1 MNAHA
6 FLVALTTV
14 LCVAAVTT
22 VLFQRLKQ
30 PVVLGY
36 ILAGFLIGPN
46 FPFPLFADRQV
57 VETLSELGVIL
68 LMFSL
73 GLEFSL
79 GKLFKLATTAGL
91 TAVLQ
96 SSLMLWLGFVT
107 GQAFGWTTLESLFA
121 GSIIAISSTTI
132 IAKAFDEQNVR
143 KPLREL
149 VVSVLIVEDLVAILL
164 MATLTAI
171 ATGTG
176 LSAATMV
183 VTTGKLA
190 AFLVGLVTVGL
201 LLVPRAVRAVN
212 RLGRPETTLVASV
225 GFCFGV
231 SLLAHEFGYSVAL
244 GAFIAGS
251 LIAES
256 GEHHEIERLVKPV
269 RDIFAAIFFVSVG
282 VLLDPALIAQH
293 WVAIVVLTAVVVVG
307 KVIGVSLGA
316 FLTGNSVRTSV
327 EAGMSMAQIGEF
339 SFIIAGLGLSLKA
352 TGDFLY
358 PVAVAVSALT
368 TLMTPWLIK
377 ASGPL
382 ANFVDRKMPRP
393 LQTFV
398 ALYGCWLEQIR
409 SKPQDKTHGTIIR
422 RLIWLL
428 VLDAVLLLLVVL
440 AASLGLDPLSAFI
453 HQRVGLDEGV
463 ARVVVLVAAAAL
475 AIPLGTGVVRVSRRL
490 GLAIAEA
497 ALPSVKPGALDL
509 AAAPRRVLVVTLQ
522 LGMVL
527 ITGLPLLA
535 VTQPLLGGVY
545 APIAFAALV
554 LALGV
559 GFWRSAANLQ
569 GHVQAGA
576 QTIVEALISQ
586 ARKGGVTI
594 QPGAHA
600 DPPPEVLAQV
610 RKILPGLGDPTPVYL
625 HESSG
630 AVGRSLAELNLR
642 GITGASVLAIARG
655 SEGLLVPTAK
665 EVLRAGDT
673 LALAGTHDAIAAAKE
688 LLELQPRLSA
698 D

>member
-1 MNAHA
+1 MNAHE
-6 FLVALTTV
+6 FLVALTIV
-14 LCVAAVTT
+14 LGVAAVTT

-46 FPFPLFADRQV
+46 FPFPLFADRRV

-91 TAVLQ
+91 TALLQ
-96 SSLMLWLGFVT
+96 SSLMLWLGFIV

-121 GSIIAISSTTI
+121 GSIMAISSTTI
-132 IAKAFDEQNVR
+132 IAKAFEEQNVR
-143 KPLREL
+143 GGLREL
-149 VVSVLIVEDLVAILL
+149 VVSVLIVEDLIAILL

-176 LSAATMV
+176 LSASTMAF
-183 VTTGKLA
+183 TAGKLA
-190 AFLVGLVTVGL
+190 AFLVGLVAVGL
-201 LLVPRAVRAVN
+201 MVVPRGVRAIN

-231 SLLAHEFGYSVAL
+231 SLLAHELGYSVAL

-256 GEHHEIERLVKPV
+256 GEHHEIERLVTPV

-282 VLLDPALIAQH
+282 VLLDPALIAEH
-293 WVAIVVLTAVVVVG
+293 WVAIAVLTTVVVVG
-307 KVIGVSLGA
+307 KVFGVALGA

-327 EAGMSMAQIGEF
+327 QAGMSMAQIGEF

-352 TGDFLY
+352 TGQFMY

-368 TLMTPWLIK
+368 TLMTPWLIR
-377 ASGPL
+377 ASGPV

-393 LQTFV
+393 LQTFA
-398 ALYGCWLEQIR
+398 ALYGSWVEQIR
-409 SKPQDKTHGTIIR
+409 SKPHDKTRGAIIR
-422 RLIWLL
+422 RLMQLL
-428 VLDAVLLLLVVL
+428 VLDAVLLLAVVL
-440 AASLGLDPLSAFI
+440 GVARGLTPLTVYLQERLGLDA
-453 HQRVGLDEGV
+453 QMGRVIVLMIAAVVGV
-463 ARVVVLVAAAAL
+463 
-475 AIPLGTGVVRVSRRL
+475 PLGAGMVRVARRL
-490 GLAIAEA
+490 GLTIAEA
-497 ALPSVKPGALDL
+497 ALPAVGAGKLDL

-522 LGMVL
+522 LGIVL
-527 ITGLPLLA
+527 VTGLALLA
-535 VTQPLLGGVY
+535 VTQPLVGGLYV
-545 APIAFAALV
+545 PIAL
-554 LALGV
+554 LLLLIMLGV
-559 GFWRSAANLQ
+559 SFWRGAANLQ

-576 QTIVEALISQ
+576 QTIVEALLAQ
-586 ARKGGVTI
+586 ARKGAAPKETPSPEV
-594 QPGAHA
+594 
-600 DPPPEVLAQV
+600 PPEPLAQV
-610 RKILPGLGDPTPVYL
+610 RLMLPGIGEPTPVL
-625 HESSG
+625 LREGSA

-642 GITGASVLAIARG
+642 GVTGASVLAIARG
-655 SEGLLVPTAK
+655 DEGLLVPTAK

-673 LALAGTHDAIAAAKE
+673 LALAGTSEAIAAARV
-688 LLELQPRLSA
+688 LLS
-698 D
+698 

>member
-14 LCVAAVTT
+14 LGVAAVTT

-46 FPFPLFADRQV
+46 FPFPLFADRKV

-121 GSIIAISSTTI
+121 GSIMAISSTTI
-132 IAKAFDEQNVR
+132 IAKAFEEQNVR

-171 ATGTG
+171 ASGTG
-176 LSAATMV
+176 LSAATMAA
-183 VTTGKLA
+183 TTGKLA
-190 AFLVGLVTVGL
+190 AFLVGLVAVGL
-201 LLVPRAVRAVN
+201 LVVPRAVRFVN

-225 GFCFGV
+225 GFCFAV
-231 SLLAHEFGYSVAL
+231 SLLAHELGYSVAL

-256 GEHHEIERLVKPV
+256 GEHHEIERLVTPV

-293 WVAIVVLTAVVVVG
+293 WVAIVVLTTVVVVG
-307 KVIGVSLGA
+307 KVLGVSLGA

-382 ANFVDRKMPRP
+382 ANFVDRKMPPP

-398 ALYGCWLEQIR
+398 ALYGSWLEQIR
-409 SKPQDKTHGTIIR
+409 SKPQDKTHGMIIR

-428 VLDAVLLLLVVL
+428 VLDAGLLLLVVL
-440 AASLGLDPLSAFI
+440 GTALGLGPLSAFI
-453 HQRVGLDEGV
+453 DERVGLDEGM
-463 ARVVVLVAAAAL
+463 ARVVVLVAAAVL

-497 ALPSVKPGALDL
+497 AMPAVKAGALDL

-535 VTQPLLGGVY
+535 VTQPFLGGVY

-554 LALGV
+554 LALGL
-559 GFWRSAANLQ
+559 GFWRGAANLQ

-576 QTIVEALISQ
+576 QTIVDALISQ
-586 ARKGGVTI
+586 ARKGGVTN
-594 QPGAHA
+594 QPAT

-610 RKILPGLGDPTPVYL
+610 RKILPGMGEPTPVYL
-625 HESSG
+625 RESSG
-630 AVGRSLAELNLR
+630 AVGRSLADLNLR

-655 SEGLLVPTAK
+655 NEGLLVPTAK

-673 LALAGTHDAIAAAKE
+673 LALAGTHDAIAAAKA
-688 LLELQPRLSA
+688 LLDA
-698 D
+698 